1 MEINLTGANIKQ
13 INVASGKATM
23 NVFNSEKMADK
34 SFEFNK
40 AVSDVEEAIKVLPT
54 KEQETV
60 KNEIETLKGEVEK
73 TNPDGS
79 IVRTSLSVLDN
90 IVNTISNA
98 PNAAKTIA
106 GLIMIAKTFFG
117 F

>member
-1 MEINLTGANIKQ
+1 MGIDLSHANIGQ
-13 INVASGKATM
+13 LNAASDNATV

-34 SFEFNK
+34 LFEFKK
-40 AVSDVEEAIKVLPT
+40 AVSDVEETLKDLPA

-60 KNEIETLKGEVEK
+60 KKEIETLKGEVVK

-98 PNAAKTIA
+98 PNAVKTIA